1 MLKGLLEAR
10 ITREEKDLPKQTQNN
25 YENANR
31 NIYINKYFIVNGSS
45 TPTKINRLA
54 KRIQKQDLYT
64 CYL

>member
-54 KRIQKQDLYT
+54 KRI
-64 CYL
+64 